1 MDISFKVDSSP
12 LRIDLSGISHN
23 LDVRR
28 QRSAHIS
35 SCSSSRSSEF
45 QAVLDGFSTL
55 KINEGK
61 TQENETKNC
70 FGETIDTNR
79 FLNRR
84 LNPTELTPGDLTMEF
99 SQAPQRDR
107 RNSLPSQRLEA
118 VDVQCS
124 VPRKMKNS
132 HSFPTDMIRNIMGS
146 QLKSIQEIPEK
157 GARKSSRPIDGLTK
171 VASKRQETFPWGR
184 QFSVG
189 TQLNMNHSRG
199 TLGTGQRR
207 ASSEWRVKVHKRYLD
222 ISNDKE
228 RLYPHIQTRRASFPG
243 FSSSTSEAQ
252 VSTNLFP
259 RIGRRNS
266 LVGEFKTSRTRYSRT

>member
-23 LDVRR
+23 LDDRR
-28 QRSAHIS
+28 QRSARIS

-61 TQENETKNC
+61 NQENETKNC
-70 FGETIDTNR
+70 FSENIDTNR

-84 LNPTELTPGDLTMEF
+84 RNPTEITPGDLTMEF
-99 SQAPQRDR
+99 SQAPQRYR
-107 RNSLPSQRLEA
+107 HNSLPSQRLVG
-118 VDVQCS
+118 VDIQCS
-124 VPRKMKNS
+124 VPRKMKKS
-132 HSFPTDMIRNIMGS
+132 HSFPTDMTRNIMGS

-157 GARKSSRPIDGLTK
+157 EARRSSHIDGLTE
-171 VASKRQETFPWGR
+171 VASKRQDTFPSGR

-207 ASSEWRVKVHKRYLD
+207 ASSEWRVKVHKRCLD
-222 ISNDKE
+222 ISNDKD
-228 RLYPHIQTRRASFPG
+228 RLYPHIQTRRASFSG
-243 FSSSTSEAQ
+243 FSSSTSGAQ
-252 VSTNLFP
+252 NSTNLFP
-259 RIGRRNS
+259 SIGRRNS
-266 LVGEFKTSRTRYSRT
+266 LVGEVKTSRTRYSRT